1 MLKKVSKSLDRPK
14 STVLACIGIGHHH
27 DPIYEEQTSK
37 MDHIQAYQN
46 LNTKTWSIRH
56 KGKVISHPTIAIISD
71 ATFHVQQGGHARV
84 ISSGQR
90 SVHAYIKG
98 TLVTSDSIP
107 SNLKRVYYN
116 PFRSDKFELADGTQV
131 TQATTVYLM
140 DDKKAYISA

>member
-1 MLKKVSKSLDRPK
+1 M
-14 STVLACIGIGHHH
+14 
-27 DPIYEEQTSK
+27 EN
-37 MDHIQAYQN
+37 IQAYQN

-56 KGKVISHPTIAIISD
+56 KGKVISHPTIAVISN

-98 TLVTSDSIP
+98 TLINSDSIP

-116 PFRSDKFELADGTQV
+116 PFRSNKFELEDGTEI
-131 TQATTVYLM
+131 TQAARVYLL
-140 DDKKAYISA
+140 DDKKAYITA

>member
-1 MLKKVSKSLDRPK
+1 M
-14 STVLACIGIGHHH
+14 
-27 DPIYEEQTSK
+27 EN
-37 MDHIQAYQN
+37 IQAYQN

-56 KGKVISHPTIAIISD
+56 KGKVISHPTIAVISN

-98 TLVTSDSIP
+98 TLETSDTINAYAKAGLP

-116 PFRSDKFELADGTQV
+116 PFRSDKFQLADGTEV
-131 TQATTVYLM
+131 TQATTVYLL
-140 DDKKAYISA
+140 DDKKAYIA